1 MTTSIAL
8 RRFAVSTVAVALAAT
23 AVAAPASAAP
33 ERLSAASLSFPT
45 AALPG
50 WTITPAQGGGA
61 SVARAPFG
69 TVGSWAS
76 QVSIGDFGRSGLD
89 VKALAKAF
97 AEKLATGGGYNGYQA
112 RIEGLQVTDASV
124 SGIRAGR
131 ATANVLLQNA
141 PTRGERLRVTVV
153 DTVPETYFIS
163 QVPFEAADRQAQ
175 AAAAEAGLVATR

>member
-1 MTTSIAL
+1 MNTSITL
-8 RRFAVSTVAVALAAT
+8 RRSAVVALGAALIAT
-23 AVAAPASAAP
+23 GVAAPASAAP
-33 ERLSAASLSFPT
+33 DRLSAGSLSFPT
-45 AALPG
+45 SALPG

-69 TVGSWAS
+69 TVGTWAS
-76 QVSIGDFGRSGLD
+76 QVSVGDFGRSGLD

-97 AEKLATGGGYNGYQA
+97 AERLAAGGYDGYQA

-163 QVPFEAADRQAQ
+163 QVPFEAADRRAQ
-175 AAAAEAGLVATR
+175 ADAAEAGLVAAR